1 LQSRLRRALRA
12 YRFIVTPNGSGF
24 PVVPRAR
31 GGGGPVPPRPWHG
44 NCGIARAPS
53 SFSPGRH
60 PPQAGAGNVQRAEA
74 IQLRDRIAQKL
85 LESSLISQDQLA
97 RALESQQ
104 SGGGTLSYNLVKTGA
119 ISEMAFAEFMGQ
131 IYNVPA
137 VDLDAISI
145 DGSAVDLIPSDVAT
159 KFQVVPLKR
168 EGRTLTV
175 AMANPDN
182 IFAIDDIKFIT
193 GFDVRPVVATETAI
207 KRTIDRLYD
216 SADSLATIMGEIE
229 DDFEIVEEV
238 EEGDLGAAANA
249 AGDAPVVKLVNSLIS
264 DAVGRGAS
272 DIHIEPYEK
281 QLRVRFRI
289 DGMLH
294 EMMSPPFKMKN
305 AITSRL
311 KIMAE
316 LDIAERRVPQDGR
329 IKIRMHGKPID
340 LRVSTLPTIF
350 GEKVVMRIL
359 DQSNLQIDLAKLGFH
374 PSSMGRFLNAIESP
388 YGMVLVTGPT
398 GSGKSTTLYSAL
410 QKINKIH
417 SNIMTAEDPVEY
429 NIPGINQVNVHEDIG
444 LTFASALRAFLRQ
457 DPNIIMVGEI
467 RDLDTASIA
476 VKAALTGHLVLSTL
490 HTNDAASSINRLVD
504 MGIEPFL
511 VSSSV
516 LLIIAQRLVRRL
528 CEKCKT
534 AATLHPEV
542 LRELG
547 IMENPDELRIC
558 ETKGCP
564 VCNDTGY
571 KGRVGLYE
579 VMEISGTLRE
589 MIVDRA
595 SNQEIKEHAI
605 KEGMLTLRQDGIEK
619 FKLGHTSLEEVLRET
634 TKG

>member
-1 LQSRLRRALRA
+1 
-12 YRFIVTPNGSGF
+12 
-24 PVVPRAR
+24 
-31 GGGGPVPPRPWHG
+31 
-44 NCGIARAPS
+44 
-53 SFSPGRH
+53 
-60 PPQAGAGNVQRAEA
+60 
-74 IQLRDRIAQKL
+74 LRDRIAQKL

-104 SGGGTLSYNLVKTGA
+104 TQGGTLSYNLVKTGA

-131 IYNVPA
+131 VYNVPA
-137 VDLDAISI
+137 VDLDMVPIEP
-145 DGSAVDLIPSDVAT
+145 SAVDLIPSDVAT

-207 KRTIDRLYD
+207 KRCIDRLYD

-229 DDFEIVEEV
+229 DDFEIVEEAS
-238 EEGDLGAAANA
+238 EDSDLASAAAA
-249 AGDAPVVKLVNSLIS
+249 ADAPVVKLVNSLLS
-264 DAVGRGAS
+264 DAVARGAS
-272 DIHIEPYEK
+272 DIHVEPYEK
-281 QLRVRFRI
+281 QVRVRFRI

-316 LDIAERRVPQDGR
+316 LDIAEKRVPQDGR

-359 DQSNLQIDLAKLGFH
+359 DSSNLQIDLAKLGFH
-374 PSSMGRFLNAIESP
+374 PSALARFLNAIESP

-410 QKINKIH
+410 QKINKTH

-429 NIPGINQVNVHEDIG
+429 NLMGINQVNVHDDIG
-444 LTFASALRAFLRQ
+444 LTFSAALKAFLRQ

-467 RDLDTASIA
+467 RDIETGGIA
-476 VKAALTGHLVLSTL
+476 IKAALTGHLVLSTL
-490 HTNDAASSINRLVD
+490 HTNDAPSTINRLVD

-528 CEKCKT
+528 CDKCKT
-534 AATLHPEV
+534 PTTMHPEV

-547 IMENPDELRIC
+547 IMENPDELRLF
-558 ETKGCP
+558 EPKGCP
-564 VCNDTGY
+564 ACNDTGY

-579 VMEISGTLRE
+579 VMEISATIRE

-595 SNQEIKEHAI
+595 SNAEIKIQAE
-605 KEGMLTLRQDGIEK
+605 KEGMLTLRTDGIEK
-619 FKLGHTSLEEVLRET
+619 FKDGRTSLEEVLRET
-634 TKG
+634 AKH

>member
-1 LQSRLRRALRA
+1 
-12 YRFIVTPNGSGF
+12 
-24 PVVPRAR
+24 VP
-31 GGGGPVPPRPWHG
+31 
-44 NCGIARAPS
+44 
-53 SFSPGRH
+53 
-60 PPQAGAGNVQRAEA
+60 
-74 IQLRDRIAQKL
+74 LRDRIAQKL

-104 SGGGTLSYNLVKTGA
+104 SQGGTLSYNLVKTGA

-131 IYNVPA
+131 VYNVPA
-137 VDLDAISI
+137 VDLDMAPIEP
-145 DGSAVDLIPSDVAT
+145 SAVDLIPSDVAT

-207 KRTIDRLYD
+207 KRCIDRLYD

-229 DDFEIVEEV
+229 EDFEIVEDAEDDNEV
-238 EEGDLGAAANA
+238 GAAAA
-249 AGDAPVVKLVNSLIS
+249 AADAPVVKLVNSLLS
-264 DAVGRGAS
+264 DAVARGAS

-316 LDIAERRVPQDGR
+316 LDIAEKRVPQDGR
-329 IKIRMHGKPID
+329 IKVRMHGKPID

-374 PSSMGRFLNAIESP
+374 PSALARFLNAIESP

-410 QKINKIH
+410 QKINKTH

-429 NIPGINQVNVHEDIG
+429 NIHGVNQVNVHEEIG

-476 VKAALTGHLVLSTL
+476 TKAALTGHLVLSTL
-490 HTNDAASSINRLVD
+490 HTNDASSSINRLVD

-528 CEKCKT
+528 CDKCKAPT
-534 AATLHPEV
+534 SMHPEV

-547 IMENPDELRIC
+547 IMENPDELRLF
-558 ETKGCP
+558 EPKGCP

-579 VMEISGTLRE
+579 VMEISPTLRE

-595 SNQEIKEHAI
+595 STSEIKAQAE
-605 KEGMLTLRQDGIEK
+605 KEGMLTLRSDGVEK
-619 FKLGHTSLEEVLRET
+619 FKDGRTSLEEVLRET
-634 TKG
+634 AKQ

>member
-1 LQSRLRRALRA
+1 
-12 YRFIVTPNGSGF
+12 
-24 PVVPRAR
+24 
-31 GGGGPVPPRPWHG
+31 
-44 NCGIARAPS
+44 
-53 SFSPGRH
+53 
-60 PPQAGAGNVQRAEA
+60 
-74 IQLRDRIAQKL
+74 LRDRIAQKL

-104 SGGGTLSYNLVKTGA
+104 SQGGTLSYNLVKTGA

-131 IYNVPA
+131 VYNVAA
-137 VDLDAISI
+137 VDLDMVPIEP
-145 DGSAVDLIPSDVAT
+145 SAVDLIPTDVAT

-168 EGRTLTV
+168 EGRVLTV

-207 KRTIDRLYD
+207 KRCIDRLYD

-229 DDFEIVEEV
+229 EDFEIVEEQADDA
-238 EEGDLGAAANA
+238 DLAAAA
-249 AGDAPVVKLVNSLIS
+249 AAADAPVVKLVNSLIS

-305 AITSRL
+305 AIISRL

-316 LDIAERRVPQDGR
+316 LDIAEKRVPQDGR

-359 DQSNLQIDLAKLGFH
+359 DQSNLQIDLSRLGFQ
-374 PSSMGRFLNAIESP
+374 PSALTRFLTAIESP

-429 NIPGINQVNVHEDIG
+429 NIHGINQVNVHEDIG

-476 VKAALTGHLVLSTL
+476 TKAALTGHLVLSTL

-528 CEKCKT
+528 CDKCKT
-534 AATLHPEV
+534 PSHVHPEV

-547 IMENPDELRIC
+547 ILENPDELRLY
-558 ETKGCP
+558 EAKGCP
-564 VCNDTGY
+564 ACNDTGY
-571 KGRVGLYE
+571 KGRLGLYE
-579 VMEISGTLRE
+579 VMEISATLKD

-595 SNQEIKEHAI
+595 SNSEIKVQAT
-605 KEGMLTLRQDGIEK
+605 KEGMLTLRGDGIEK
-619 FKLGHTSLEEVLRET
+619 FKDGRTSLEEILRET
-634 TKG
+634 ASY